1 MPKSHWKWFNY
12 GQILQK
18 VFLWKNMYILT
29 WLMYLWMW
37 LHILIIKN
45 VILVSNPTPNPEE
58 DGPLKKFIW
67 ESYVQMKNG
76 PILSISNSYQD
87 MKLKAIDEDLLKK
100 IEFWTNLLD
109 SFPISTMNSPTINSK
124 MFTKRFNL

>member
-1 MPKSHWKWFNY
+1 MNVNTYFDK
-12 GQILQK
+12 
-18 VFLWKNMYILT
+18 KN
-29 WLMYLWMW
+29 
-37 LHILIIKN
+37 N